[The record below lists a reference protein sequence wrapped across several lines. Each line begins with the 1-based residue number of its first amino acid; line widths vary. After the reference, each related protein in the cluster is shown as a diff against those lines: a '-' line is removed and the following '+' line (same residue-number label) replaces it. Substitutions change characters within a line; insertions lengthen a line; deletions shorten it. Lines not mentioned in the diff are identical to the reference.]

1 MPGADVFTFA
11 LRSTDAGLTTRDD
24 HRGVPRTLLAAVATA
39 AALAASASAAGGPF
53 GSISSLPAGWS
64 HAQINVVI
72 RKQPHT
78 LTYDRGR
85 VVSVTPALLILRE
98 RDGSMAQI
106 TVSAS
111 TQVTIAGRPATLA
124 QIRPNEMAIAVSVDG
139 GPASA
144 VRVTI
149 PPGMA
154 ARLARR
160 GAGK

>member
-1 MPGADVFTFA
+1 VTW
-11 LRSTDAGLTTRDD
+11 RS
-24 HRGVPRTLLAAVATA
+24 LAAAATA
-39 AALAASASAAGGPF
+39 AALAGPASAAGGLF
-53 GSISSLPAGWS
+53 GPVSGLPTGWS

-85 VVSVTPALLILRE
+85 VVSVTSTQLTLRE
-98 RDGSMAQI
+98 RDASMAQI
-106 TVSAS
+106 TLSPM
-111 TQVTIAGRPATLA
+111 TTITIDGRRATPA
-124 QIRPNEMAIAVSVDG
+124 QIRPTETAVTVSVDG

-149 PPGMA
+149 PPRVA

-160 GAGK
+160 GGPR

>member
-1 MPGADVFTFA
+1 MT
-11 LRSTDAGLTTRDD
+11 
-24 HRGVPRTLLAAVATA
+24 RTLLAAVATA

-53 GSISSLPAGWS
+53 GPVSSLPAGWS

-85 VVSVTPALLILRE
+85 VVSVTPTLLILRE

-106 TVSAS
+106 SVSPS
-111 TQVTIAGRPATLA
+111 TQVTIAGRPASLA
-124 QIRPNEMAIAVSVDG
+124 QIRRNELAIAVSIDG
-139 GPASA
+139 NPASA

-149 PPGMA
+149 PPGLA

-160 GAGK
+160 GGA

>member
-1 MPGADVFTFA
+1 LT
-11 LRSTDAGLTTRDD
+11 AGDD
-24 HRGVPRTLLAAVATA
+24 HPRVARTPLAAAAVAAAIA
-39 AALAASASAAGGPF
+39 AALAGSAHAAGGLF
-53 GSISSLPAGWS
+53 GPVSGLPAGWS

-72 RKQPHT
+72 RRQPHT

-85 VVSVTPALLILRE
+85 VVSVTPTQLVLRE

-106 TVSAS
+106 TLSPA
-111 TQVTIAGRPATLA
+111 TKVTIAGRGATLA
-124 QIRPNEMAIAVSVDG
+124 QIRPLETAVTVSVDG

-149 PPGMA
+149 PAWLA

-160 GAGK
+160 GAPR